1 MAYRAHNGIMREEA
15 NAADDARRSDKTRT
29 RARRLVRAY
38 LARGRDA
45 LAAVRAAKVRRREVY
60 LATDGAAQVSRFDAA
75 GGGRAKG
82 RHADTTATA
91 AERRAR
97 ADFDVIAAQTFCA
110 GEVRAVMALCDYL
123 PLFEP
128 GRALVEYTHIDGES
142 VERAAEKMGYSRAQ
156 AFKLIAEAVDM
167 LIDCPPAWR
176 MVCEWRE
183 ATRPRKGREV
193 VPVDRNLPEV

>member
-1 MAYRAHNGIMREEA
+1 MPYYRRHGDTMCEEA

-38 LARGRDA
+38 LARGRNA
-45 LAAVRAAKVRRREVY
+45 LAVVQAAKVRRREVY
-60 LATDGAAQVSRFDAA
+60 LATDGAAQVSHFDTA

-97 ADFDVIAAQTFCA
+97 ADLDVIAAQTFCA
-110 GEVRAVMALCDYL
+110 GEMRAVMALCDYL

-142 VERAAEKMGYSRAQ
+142 VERAAATMGYSRAA

-167 LIDCPPAWR
+167 LVDCPPAWR

-183 ATRPRKGREV
+183 ATRPRKEV
-193 VPVDRNLPEV
+193 LPVDGKLPEV